1 MPHDFLHDHRQ
12 FADLIRIVAEAQ
24 GIAPALVEKDYW
36 IMQSLYGLQQLG
48 LTFELK
54 GGTSLSKG
62 YGLISRFSEDIDI
75 RIEPPADPPV
85 MIGRNHDK
93 AAHVQSRKDFYDR
106 LAQTI
111 VIDGITSVER
121 DTAFDDPRQYRSAG
135 IRLTYASING
145 SVEGLKDGV
154 LLEVGFDDVAPN
166 EARDISSWAYDFA
179 ASQVEI
185 IDNRA
190 LGVAC
195 YHPGHTLVEKLQA
208 ISTKFRQQQE
218 TGAFPPNFMRHY
230 YDVYS
235 LLQDPTVQAFVGT
248 QGISTTRPSGSR
260 SSTIR
265 SSPRT
270 RPSYSAT
277 QRPGPRCRRPTLP
290 RARSISAASRPL
302 TTSWPQS
309 PSGRPSCKSVAS
321 RHHQAGTIA
330 SPRTKALSD
339 AMVARRSA
347 ATSMLA
353 IVSRSSASA
362 TLRR

>member
-1 MPHDFLHDHRQ
+1 MPRDFLHNHRQ

-111 VIDGITSVER
+111 VIAGITSVER
-121 DTAFDDPRQYRSAG
+121 DMAFDDPRQYRSAG
-135 IRLTYASING
+135 IRLTYDSING
-145 SVEGLKDGV
+145 SIEGLKDGV
-154 LLEVGFDDVAPN
+154 LLEVGFDDIAPN
-166 EARDISSWAYDFA
+166 EARDISSWAYDLA
-179 ASQVEI
+179 ASRVEI

-235 LLQDPTVQAFVGT
+235 LLQDPNVQAFVGT
-248 QGISTTRPSGSR
+248 RGYLDHKAKRFPKADN
-260 SSTIR
+260 
-265 SSPRT
+265 P
-270 RPSYSAT
+270 
-277 QRPGPRCRRPTLP
+277 
-290 RARSISAASRPL
+290 
-302 TTSWPQS
+302 
-309 PSGRPSCKSVAS
+309 V
-321 RHHQAGTIA
+321 IA
-330 SPRTKALSD
+330 ENGAFMLSD
-339 AMVARRSA
+339 AKTR
-347 ATSMLA
+347 
-353 IVSRSSASA
+353 A
-362 TLRR
+362 TLQKAYAASNALYFRGQPTFDDILAEIAKWAPKL

>member
-1 MPHDFLHDHRQ
+1 MARSFLHNHPQ
-12 FADLIRIVAEAQ
+12 FPDLIRIVAEDQ

-75 RIEPPADPPV
+75 RIEPPSDQPV
-85 MIGRNHDK
+85 MSGRNHDK
-93 AAHVQSRKDFYDR
+93 PVHIEGRKDFYDW
-106 LAQTI
+106 LAKTI

-121 DTAFDDPRQYRSAG
+121 DAVFDDPRLYRSGG
-135 IRLTYASING
+135 IRLAYASING

-166 EARDISSWAYDFA
+166 EPRDISSWAYEFA
-179 ASQVEI
+179 SGRVEI

-230 YDVYS
+230 YDVYC
-235 LLQDPTVQAFVGT
+235 LLQDRGVQAFIGS
-248 QGISTTRPSGSR
+248 QGYLDHKAKRFPKADNPVI
-260 SSTIR
+260 
-265 SSPRT
+265 
-270 RPSYSAT
+270 AT
-277 QRPGPRCRRPTLP
+277 NMAFL
-290 RARSISAASRPL
+290 
-302 TTSWPQS
+302 
-309 PSGRPSCKSVAS
+309 
-321 RHHQAGTIA
+321 
-330 SPRTKALSD
+330 LSD
-339 AMVARRSA
+339 SKARDALQNAYAKSGALYFRGQPAFDEIMA
-347 ATSMLA
+347 AFSVWAPKL
-353 IVSRSSASA
+353 
-362 TLRR
+362 

>member
-1 MPHDFLHDHRQ
+1 MPRDFLHNHPQ
-12 FADLIRIVAEAQ
+12 FADLIRIVANDQ
-24 GIAPALVEKDYW
+24 GIAPGLVEKDYW

-48 LTFELK
+48 MTFELK

-75 RIEPPADPPV
+75 RIEPPTDPAV

-93 AAHVQSRKDFYDR
+93 PAHVQSRKNFYDR

-111 VIDGITSVER
+111 AIDGITSIER
-121 DTAFDDPRQYRSAG
+121 DTAFDEPRQYRSAG

-145 SVEGLKDGV
+145 SIEGLKDGV

-179 ASQVEI
+179 ASRVEI

-190 LGVAC
+190 KGVAC

-218 TGAFPPNFMRHY
+218 TGTFPPNFMRHY

-235 LLQDPTVQAFVGT
+235 LLPDPTVQAFVGT
-248 QGISTTRPSGSR
+248 RGYLDHKAKRFPKADNPVIIENEAFILSDPATR
-260 SSTIR
+260 
-265 SSPRT
+265 
-270 RPSYSAT
+270 AT
-277 QRPGPRCRRPTLP
+277 LQK
-290 RARSISAASRPL
+290 AYAASSALYFRGQPAFDDIL
-302 TTSWPQS
+302 TE
-309 PSGRPSCKSVAS
+309 
-321 RHHQAGTIA
+321 IA
-330 SPRTKALSD
+330 KWAPKL
-339 AMVARRSA
+339 
-347 ATSMLA
+347 
-353 IVSRSSASA
+353 
-362 TLRR
+362 

>member
-1 MPHDFLHDHRQ
+1 MPRDFLHNHRE

-75 RIEPPADPPV
+75 RIEPLADPPV

-179 ASQVEI
+179 ASRVEV

-248 QGISTTRPSGSR
+248 KGYLEHKAKRFPKADNPVI
-260 SSTIR
+260 
-265 SSPRT
+265 
-270 RPSYSAT
+270 AENEAFV
-277 QRPGPRCRRPTLP
+277 L
-290 RARSISAASRPL
+290 SAAATRATL
-302 TTSWPQS
+302 Q
-309 PSGRPSCKSVAS
+309 
-321 RHHQAGTIA
+321 
-330 SPRTKALSD
+330 KAYT
-339 AMVARRSA
+339 A
-347 ATSMLA
+347 
-353 IVSRSSASA
+353 SSALYFRGQPA
-362 TLRR
+362 FDDILAEIAKWAPKL

>member
-1 MPHDFLHDHRQ
+1 MPRDFLHNHRE
-12 FADLIRIVAEAQ
+12 FADLIRIVAEEQ
-24 GIAPALVEKDYW
+24 GIAPALGEKDYW

-75 RIEPPADPPV
+75 RIAPPADPPV
-85 MIGRNHDK
+85 MTGRNHDK
-93 AAHVQSRKDFYDR
+93 PAHVQSRKDFYDR

-121 DTAFDDPRQYRSAG
+121 DTAFDDPRQYRGAG

-166 EARDISSWAYDFA
+166 EPRDISSWAYDFA
-179 ASQVEI
+179 ASRVEI
-185 IDNRA
+185 LDNRA

-235 LLQDPTVQAFVGT
+235 LLQDPTVQGFAGT
-248 QGISTTRPSGSR
+248 QG
-260 SSTIR
+260 
-265 SSPRT
+265 
-270 RPSYSAT
+270 YLDHKA
-277 QRPGPRCRRPTLP
+277 RRFPKADNP
-290 RARSISAASRPL
+290 
-302 TTSWPQS
+302 
-309 PSGRPSCKSVAS
+309 V
-321 RHHQAGTIA
+321 IA
-330 SPRTKALSD
+330 ENEAFMLSD
-339 AMVARRSA
+339 AETRATLQKAYA
-347 ATSMLA
+347 A
-353 IVSRSSASA
+353 SSALYFRGQPAFDDILAEIAKWSA
-362 TLRR
+362 KL

>member
-1 MPHDFLHDHRQ
+1 MPRDFLHNHRQ

-179 ASQVEI
+179 ASQVQV

-218 TGAFPPNFMRHY
+218 TGVFPPNFMRHY

-235 LLQDPTVQAFVGT
+235 LLRAKAVQDFIGTPAYLAHKAKRFPKADNPVIAQNEAFVLGD
-248 QGISTTRPSGSR
+248 QDTRAKLQKA
-260 SSTIR
+260 
-265 SSPRT
+265 
-270 RPSYSAT
+270 Y
-277 QRPGPRCRRPTLP
+277 
-290 RARSISAASRPL
+290 
-302 TTSWPQS
+302 
-309 PSGRPSCKSVAS
+309 
-321 RHHQAGTIA
+321 IA
-330 SPRTKALSD
+330 SNALYYRGQPAFED
-339 AMVARRSA
+339 ILIEIAKWAPK
-347 ATSMLA
+347 L
-353 IVSRSSASA
+353 
-362 TLRR
+362 

>member
-1 MPHDFLHDHRQ
+1 MPPDLLHKHAQ
-12 FADLIRIVAEAQ
+12 FADLIRIVAEDQ

-36 IMQSLYGLQQLG
+36 IMQSVYGLQQLG

-85 MIGRNHDK
+85 MTGRNHDK
-93 AAHVQSRKDFYDR
+93 PAHVQSRKDFYGR

-111 VIDGITSVER
+111 VIDGIISVER
-121 DTAFDDPRQYRSAG
+121 DLVFDDTRQYRSAG

-166 EARDISSWAYDFA
+166 EARDISSWAYDYA
-179 ASQVEI
+179 ASRVEI
-185 IDNRA
+185 LDTRA

-235 LLQDPTVQAFVGT
+235 LLQDPTVQAFIGT
-248 QGISTTRPSGSR
+248 QAYLDHKTKRF
-260 SSTIR
+260 
-265 SSPRT
+265 
-270 RPSYSAT
+270 
-277 QRPGPRCRRPTLP
+277 P
-290 RARSISAASRPL
+290 RADNPVIAENEAFVLSDPDVRQKLQKAYAASSALYFRGQPAFDDIL
-302 TTSWPQS
+302 A
-309 PSGRPSCKSVAS
+309 K
-321 RHHQAGTIA
+321 IA
-330 SPRTKALSD
+330 QWAPRL
-339 AMVARRSA
+339 
-347 ATSMLA
+347 
-353 IVSRSSASA
+353 
-362 TLRR
+362 

>member
-1 MPHDFLHDHRQ
+1 MPPDLLHNHRQ

-93 AAHVQSRKDFYDR
+93 AAHVQGRKDFYDR

-121 DTAFDDPRQYRSAG
+121 DTAFDDHRQYRSAG

-208 ISTKFRQQQE
+208 ISTKFRHQQE

-248 QGISTTRPSGSR
+248 QGYLDHKAKRFPKVDNPVIAENEAFVLSNPETR
-260 SSTIR
+260 
-265 SSPRT
+265 
-270 RPSYSAT
+270 AT
-277 QRPGPRCRRPTLP
+277 LQK
-290 RARSISAASRPL
+290 AY
-302 TTSWPQS
+302 
-309 PSGRPSCKSVAS
+309 VAS
-321 RHHQAGTIA
+321 NALYFRGQPAFDEILAEIA
-330 SPRTKALSD
+330 KWAPKL
-339 AMVARRSA
+339 
-347 ATSMLA
+347 
-353 IVSRSSASA
+353 
-362 TLRR
+362 

>member
-1 MPHDFLHDHRQ
+1 MPRDFLHNHRQ
-12 FADLIRIVAEAQ
+12 FPDLIRIVAEAQ

-93 AAHVQSRKDFYDR
+93 AAHVQGRKDFYDR

-166 EARDISSWAYDFA
+166 EDRDISSWAYDFA

-208 ISTKFRQQQE
+208 ISTKFQIN
-218 TGAFPPNFMRHY
+218 TATMR
-230 YDVYS
+230 
-235 LLQDPTVQAFVGT
+235 
-248 QGISTTRPSGSR
+248 
-260 SSTIR
+260 
-265 SSPRT
+265 
-270 RPSYSAT
+270 
-277 QRPGPRCRRPTLP
+277 RRENYV
-290 RARSISAASRPL
+290 I
-302 TTSWPQS
+302 TS
-309 PSGRPSCKSVAS
+309 
-321 RHHQAGTIA
+321 
-330 SPRTKALSD
+330 
-339 AMVARRSA
+339 
-347 ATSMLA
+347 
-353 IVSRSSASA
+353 
-362 TLRR
+362 

>member
-1 MPHDFLHDHRQ
+1 MPPEVLHNHPQ
-12 FADLIRIVAEAQ
+12 FADLIRIVADRE

-85 MIGRNHDK
+85 MTGRNHDK
-93 AAHVQSRKDFYDR
+93 PAHVQSRKDFYDR

-111 VIDGITSVER
+111 VIDGITWVER
-121 DTAFDDPRQYRSAG
+121 DLAFDDARQYRSAG

-166 EARDISSWAYDFA
+166 EARNMSSWAYDYA
-179 ASQVEI
+179 ASRVEI
-185 IDNRA
+185 LDNRA

-208 ISTKFRQQQE
+208 ISTKFRQQQD
-218 TGAFPPNFMRHY
+218 TGVFPPNFMRHY

-235 LLQDPTVQAFVGT
+235 LLQDPTVQAFIGT
-248 QGISTTRPSGSR
+248 QAYLDHKTKRF
-260 SSTIR
+260 
-265 SSPRT
+265 
-270 RPSYSAT
+270 
-277 QRPGPRCRRPTLP
+277 P
-290 RARSISAASRPL
+290 RADNPVIAENETFVLSDPDVRQKLQKAYAASSALYFRGQPAFDDIL
-302 TTSWPQS
+302 
-309 PSGRPSCKSVAS
+309 AE
-321 RHHQAGTIA
+321 IA
-330 SPRTKALSD
+330 KWAPKL
-339 AMVARRSA
+339 
-347 ATSMLA
+347 
-353 IVSRSSASA
+353 
-362 TLRR
+362 

>member
-1 MPHDFLHDHRQ
+1 MPREFLHNHGQ
-12 FADLIRIVAEAQ
+12 FADLIRIVADDQ

-85 MIGRNHDK
+85 MTGRNHDK

-111 VIDGITSVER
+111 VINGVTSIER

-166 EARDISSWAYDFA
+166 QPRDISSWAYDYA
-179 ASQVEI
+179 ASRVEI
-185 IDNRA
+185 FDNRA

-248 QGISTTRPSGSR
+248 QGYLDHKAKRFPKADNPVIAKNEAFVLSDPATR
-260 SSTIR
+260 
-265 SSPRT
+265 
-270 RPSYSAT
+270 AT
-277 QRPGPRCRRPTLP
+277 LQK
-290 RARSISAASRPL
+290 AY
-302 TTSWPQS
+302 
-309 PSGRPSCKSVAS
+309 
-321 RHHQAGTIA
+321 IA
-330 SPRTKALSD
+330 SSALYFRGQPAFD
-339 AMVARRSA
+339 DI
-347 ATSMLA
+347 LA
-353 IVSRSSASA
+353 EIAQWA
-362 TLRR
+362 PKL